1 MRDWMKKGI
10 VLAMCAGMCA
20 GALSGC
26 GNKEI
31 LEQQNTMKNAGI
43 ESMAQGDFAQAVE
56 QFQDASELSTG
67 KVDAQV
73 VDLCFYKAEAQY
85 RSGDAKGAMETYNDL
100 INYEESANAYY
111 LRGRLKLT
119 QEIGDFEGA
128 KKDFEGAIACDEK
141 NFDLY
146 IGIYNGYLAAGME
159 DQGKEFLAQA
169 LKVKDS
175 DAKEQMKKGQIAYYL
190 GEKEEAKKYLEK
202 AVKTEPMANFYLGKI
217 AKEEGNQEMAETYR
231 QAFVD
236 SNEAT
241 ASELEQM
248 GIDLM
253 DEGNYAE
260 AITWFQSALTM
271 EEVPNRQSIMSHL
284 VMAYEHNLD
293 FASAKE
299 TMDEYLKLYPDD
311 EDAQRESLFINTR
324 VPQE

>member
-1 MRDWMKKGI
+1 MRDWMKKGF
-10 VLAMCAGMCA
+10 VLAVCAGMCA

-56 QFQDASELSTG
+56 QFQDAIELSTG

-159 DQGKEFLAQA
+159 EQGKEFLAQA
-169 LKVKDS
+169 LKVKQNS
-175 DAKEQMKKGQIAYYL
+175 AYN
-190 GEKEEAKKYLEK
+190 
-202 AVKTEPMANFYLGKI
+202 V
-217 AKEEGNQEMAETYR
+217 
-231 QAFVD
+231 
-236 SNEAT
+236 
-241 ASELEQM
+241 
-248 GIDLM
+248 
-253 DEGNYAE
+253 
-260 AITWFQSALTM
+260 
-271 EEVPNRQSIMSHL
+271 
-284 VMAYEHNLD
+284 
-293 FASAKE
+293 
-299 TMDEYLKLYPDD
+299 
-311 EDAQRESLFINTR
+311 
-324 VPQE
+324 

>member
-1 MRDWMKKGI
+1 
-10 VLAMCAGMCA
+10 
-20 GALSGC
+20 
-26 GNKEI
+26 
-31 LEQQNTMKNAGI
+31 
-43 ESMAQGDFAQAVE
+43 
-56 QFQDASELSTG
+56 
-67 KVDAQV
+67 
-73 VDLCFYKAEAQY
+73 
-85 RSGDAKGAMETYNDL
+85 
-100 INYEESANAYY
+100 
-111 LRGRLKLT
+111 
-119 QEIGDFEGA
+119 
-128 KKDFEGAIACDEK
+128 
-141 NFDLY
+141 
-146 IGIYNGYLAAGME
+146 
-159 DQGKEFLAQA
+159 
-169 LKVKDS
+169 
-175 DAKEQMKKGQIAYYL
+175 MKKGQIAYYL

-324 VPQE
+324 VSQE